1 MTMTRPAL
9 RDVLAVI
16 EPIPDAEN
24 DFRCALAREIAELQR
39 LDDVILARMAARGEG
54 YRIDVVTIARVRGAC
69 RRLEAAVH
77 SYRRKRG
84 AP

>member
-1 MTMTRPAL
+1 MTRPAL
-9 RDVLAVI
+9 RDVLAAP

-24 DFRCALAREIAELQR
+24 DFRCALARTISELQR

-54 YRIDVVTIARVRGAC
+54 YRIGGVITARVGFAC

-77 SYRRKRG
+77 SYRRQRG

>member
-1 MTMTRPAL
+1 MTRPAL
-9 RDVLAVI
+9 RDVLAAV

-24 DFRCALAREIAELQR
+24 DFRCALAREIGELQR
-39 LDDVILARMAARGEG
+39 IDDVILARMAARGEG
-54 YRIDVVTIARVRGAC
+54 YRIDAVTMARVWVAC
-69 RRLEAAVH
+69 RRLETAVD